1 MELLNFGP
9 KKLGFGCMRLPMSEG
24 TVGGEG
30 VVDTRQVCAMVD
42 AFLEQGFCYFDTAH
56 GYIAQKSEPTV
67 RQCLVERH
75 PRDRYLLTDKLSGT
89 FFQTEE
95 EIRPFFESQLEITG
109 AGYFDFYL
117 MHALNANQ
125 YQKFTECNAFQVA
138 QQLKNEGKIRHV
150 GISFHDTPE
159 VLEQILSEH
168 PEIEV
173 VQIQFNYADLEDP
186 KVQSLAVY
194 EVCRRHGKPVIVMEP
209 VKGGTLARVPESVEK
224 MFREARPEMSI
235 PSWAIRFAASL
246 EHVMVV
252 LSGMSNM
259 EQLLD
264 NTDYMADFQ
273 PLSAQEQ
280 ALVKKAVDAINSTIA
295 IPCTGCSYC
304 TEGCP
309 QRIAIPKYFSLY
321 NADLQEIKE
330 KSWRPQGE
338 YYTRLTMNFG
348 KASDCLE
355 CGQCEQVCPQHLPI
369 IRHLK
374 DVAARFEK

>member
-1 MELLNFGP
+1 MYC
-9 KKLGFGCMRLPMSEG
+9 GFQSE
-24 TVGGEG
+24 
-30 VVDTRQVCAMVD
+30 CAIRE
-42 AFLEQGFCYFDTAH
+42 A
-56 GYIAQKSEPTV
+56 
-67 RQCLVERH
+67 LVKRH
-75 PRDRYLLTDKLSGT
+75 PRDSYTLADKLHAGFLKTKEDRERIFQEQLRKTGVDYFDYYLLHDVGTDHYKTYQELDC
-89 FFQTEE
+89 FRWLEE
-95 EIRPFFESQLEITG
+95 KKAQGLARHIGFS
-109 AGYFDFYL
+109 YHD
-117 MHALNANQ
+117 NA
-125 YQKFTECNAFQVA
+125 E
-138 QQLKNEGKIRHV
+138 LLDR
-150 GISFHDTPE
+150 
-159 VLEQILSEH
+159 VLTEH
-168 PEIEV
+168 PEVEF
-173 VQIQFNYADLEDP
+173 VQLQLNYLDWDSEG
-186 KVQSLAVY
+186 VQSRKCYETAVK
-194 EVCRRHGKPVIVMEP
+194 HGKPVIVMEP